1 VTLQSSDLQ
10 AGGKLKIQYVS
21 SWKKIIFPVL
31 IINLDVRIFFFS
43 ERVVRQWHRLPEE
56 VVESP
61 SLGVIKNRVGV
72 ALRDVVSGHGVMGW
86 WLD

>member
-1 VTLQSSDLQ
+1 MDIRRNFV
-10 AGGKLKIQYVS
+10 
-21 SWKKIIFPVL
+21 
-31 IINLDVRIFFFS
+31 S
-43 ERVVRQWHRLPEE
+43 ERVVRQWHRLPRE

-61 SLGVIKNRVGV
+61 SLEVFKERVDV